1 MDIEIY
7 KDADLL
13 SKALAEWIT
22 GLIEETLSRE
32 DRFSIVLSGGSTPK
46 KLNELLASHPFCDR
60 IDWKRIHVFWG
71 DERAV
76 PFDDERNNARMAFD
90 TLLNKVGV
98 PREQIHLMDT
108 SLPPMQA
115 AAEYEKALKNYF
127 GSETL
132 PYKTFDLVLLGM
144 GPDGHTL
151 SLFPGRPVIHEEKSW
166 VTSFYLDEQEM
177 YRITL
182 TRQIVNHSD
191 QIVFMIT
198 GSDKTNAV
206 YEVLKG
212 EHNPD
217 KYPSQVILPTQGELY
232 FFMDEAA
239 AAKLH

>member
-76 PFDDERNNARMAFD
+76 PFDDERNNAWMAFD

-98 PREQIHLMDT
+98 PREH
-108 SLPPMQA
+108 
-115 AAEYEKALKNYF
+115 
-127 GSETL
+127 
-132 PYKTFDLVLLGM
+132 
-144 GPDGHTL
+144 
-151 SLFPGRPVIHEEKSW
+151 
-166 VTSFYLDEQEM
+166 
-177 YRITL
+177 
-182 TRQIVNHSD
+182 
-191 QIVFMIT
+191 
-198 GSDKTNAV
+198 
-206 YEVLKG
+206 
-212 EHNPD
+212 
-217 KYPSQVILPTQGELY
+217 
-232 FFMDEAA
+232 
-239 AAKLH
+239 